1 MASDLAHTACKQ
13 KATLCWSLETTHHFY
28 LLWMAANTD
37 DKELNSTVELIY
49 YTGCSPVVSSPGMW
63 RKKNLLPFSEKEEK
77 VRKMKPDLRLK
88 FSNFNYR
95 WNGCKK
101 KNQEASIINKKW
113 NVWYSPLIPNLL
125 TNTERS
131 FGDAES
137 CFYLLLRINFLS
149 VSLFYKEVVELFL
162 EKDYPEE

>member
-1 MASDLAHTACKQ
+1 MK
-13 KATLCWSLETTHHFY
+13 
-28 LLWMAANTD
+28 WMQ
-37 DKELNSTVELIY
+37 
-49 YTGCSPVVSSPGMW
+49 
-63 RKKNLLPFSEKEEK
+63 
-77 VRKMKPDLRLK
+77 
-88 FSNFNYR
+88 
-95 WNGCKK
+95 KK

-131 FGDAES
+131 FGDVES

>member
-101 KNQEASIINKKW
+101 KKSGSQHYQQKMECVVQSTNSQSAHKHRKKLW
-113 NVWYSPLIPNLL
+113 RCREL
-125 TNTERS
+125 
-131 FGDAES
+131 
-137 CFYLLLRINFLS
+137 FLS
-149 VSLFYKEVVELFL
+149 VAQNQLSFRLTLL
-162 EKDYPEE
+162 